1 MQREI
6 DYFYPEGGGEWA
18 NLFHEGTF
26 YEAYDFLGAHFIEE
40 NGEKWVRF
48 AVWAPR
54 AQYVNLIGDFN
65 DWDDYSLPLERVHGS
80 GIWHIAVRNIQ
91 QFDAYKYRIVAPSGE
106 IRYKADP
113 FAFHAE
119 VRPKT
124 ASKVYELDGYTWN
137 DRRWQNKKEK
147 TDSYVS
153 PMSIYELNLLSW
165 RRGEN
170 NEILNYRQIADELV
184 VYLKEM
190 NYTHVELMP
199 ITEFPYDGSWG
210 YQVTGYYAATSRFGE
225 PKDLMYFV
233 DVMHQANI
241 GVLLDW
247 VPVHFCKDDF
257 GLARFDGT
265 DCYEW
270 FEPYKAENEQ
280 WDTLNFDYS
289 KPEVVSFLISNAIF
303 WQKMFHIDGLRVD
316 AVAYML
322 YLDFTGKDLMNEQG
336 GRENLDA
343 IHFLRK
349 LNEVVFRYFPSSI
362 MVAEESTAW
371 PLVTSPT
378 DVGGL
383 GFNYKWN
390 MGWMHDILEYMSMD
404 PILRKDHQ
412 NLLTFTITYCFSEN
426 YILPLSHDEV
436 VHMKKSLL
444 DKMPGTYEQ
453 KFASLRLLYAYMYA
467 HPGKKL
473 LFMGGEFGQFAEW
486 NEWQSLDWHLLEYEM
501 HGKMKEFV
509 ARLNETYKKTPELY
523 EEDTSYAGYEW
534 VEHENHQESIIA
546 FNRIDASGN
555 KLLCVFNFTPVARPA
570 YPLGVDESGNWSV
583 LLNTDQQK
591 HGGETVRN
599 KYYPAKEEPHDG
611 KPYRIIVDIPPLSA
625 MYIRLKT
632 KKAAPK
638 TGCRKS
644 KKNTTA

>member
-1 MQREI
+1 LRSKTASSSI
-6 DYFYPEGGGEWA
+6 RI
-18 NLFHEGTF
+18 N
-26 YEAYDFLGAHFIEE
+26 
-40 NGEKWVRF
+40 
-48 AVWAPR
+48 
-54 AQYVNLIGDFN
+54 
-65 DWDDYSLPLERVHGS
+65 
-80 GIWHIAVRNIQ
+80 IAS
-91 QFDAYKYRIVAPSGE
+91 SGE

-119 VRPKT
+119 TRPNT
-124 ASKVYELDGYTWN
+124 ASKVYALDGYEWKDT
-137 DRRWQNKKEK
+137 RWQKQKEK

-184 VYLKEM
+184 EYLRELK
-190 NYTHVELMP
+190 YTHVELMP

-225 PKDLMYFV
+225 PKDFMYFV
-233 DVMHQANI
+233 DTLHQANI
-241 GVLLDW
+241 GVILDW
-247 VPVHFCKDDF
+247 VPVHFCKDDH

-265 DCYEW
+265 DCFEW
-270 FEPYKAENEQ
+270 FEPYKAENNQ

-289 KPEVVSFLISNAIF
+289 KPEVISFLISNAIY

-322 YLDFTGKDLMNEQG
+322 YLDFTGKDIKNYQG

-343 IHFLRK
+343 INFLRK
-349 LNEVVFRYFPSSI
+349 LNEIVFRYFPNSI

-371 PLVTSPT
+371 PLVTAPT
-378 DVGGL
+378 DTGGL

-404 PILRKDHQ
+404 PIMRRDHQ

-444 DKMPGTYEQ
+444 DKMPGNYEQ
-453 KFASLRLLYAYMYA
+453 KFANLRLLYAYMYA

-486 NEWQSLDWHLLEYEM
+486 NEWQSLDWHLLEYEL
-501 HGKMKEFV
+501 HGKMKDYMTE
-509 ARLNETYKKTPELY
+509 LNQLYRKTPELY

-534 VEHENHQESIIA
+534 VEHENHKESIIA
-546 FNRIDASGN
+546 FNRLDSDGN
-555 KLLCVFNFTPVARPA
+555 RLLCIFNFTPVERPV
-570 YPLGVDESGNWSV
+570 YPFGVDELGNYSIV
-583 LLNTDQQK
+583 LNTDIHK
-591 HGGETVRN
+591 WGGDTQRN
-599 KYYPAKEEPHDG
+599 KYYRAKEVPHNG
-611 KPYRIIVDIPPLSA
+611 KPYSIEVDIPPLGA
-625 MYIRLKT
+625 LYIRLKT
-632 KKAAPK
+632 KKKTAAKKPA
-638 TGCRKS
+638 RK
-644 KKNTTA
+644 KKQDK